1 MPTDLTLPK
10 GCLHGPQRQRR
21 AVEEIPPGGKVG
33 GKTLIPSA
41 AVCLFTL

>member
-10 GCLHGPQRQRR
+10 GRLLGPQRQRR

-33 GKTLIPSA
+33 GKTLILSA